1 MRSRDVEADYLR
13 AYLEQYTRAR
23 QAGRTEEAGR
33 IAQVLRNRFD
43 HDVDAKSSQ
52 PDTGADSTAV
62 PRRPRAP
69 KTKATLVPAPETA
82 VHD

>member
-1 MRSRDVEADYLR
+1 MSSRDVEDDYFH

-23 QAGRTEEAGR
+23 HAGRTGEATR
-33 IAQVLRNRFD
+33 IAQVLRSRFD
-43 HDVDAKSSQ
+43 HEVDAKSSQ

-69 KTKATLVPAPETA
+69 KAKATPAPAPETT